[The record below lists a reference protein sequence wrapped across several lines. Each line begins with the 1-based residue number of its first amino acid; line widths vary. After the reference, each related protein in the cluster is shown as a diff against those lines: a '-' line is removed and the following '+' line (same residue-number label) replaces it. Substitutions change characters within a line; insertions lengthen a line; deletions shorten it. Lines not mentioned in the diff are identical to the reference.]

1 MSTAFSGVGAPETAL
16 LNICQYLVF
25 ILAAVSLSDFDLCCL
40 WSLDMNRHCQD
51 ELLNSQSWPELCIS
65 ELLIPELVAG
75 IGRAGE
81 RAASLAAGIGPT
93 GDSMTDIRYQQRCL
107 SVT

>member
-1 MSTAFSGVGAPETAL
+1 
-16 LNICQYLVF
+16 
-25 ILAAVSLSDFDLCCL
+25 
-40 WSLDMNRHCQD
+40 MNRHCQD